1 MVTTRG
7 AVITGWGS
15 ALPEKVLTNA
25 DLEATLDTSDEWIQA
40 RTGIRE
46 RRIGD
51 STSAL
56 AIEAGRAALE
66 RARVQPGDIDLV
78 LLATSTP
85 DQQIPATASVVQH
98 AIGVTGGALDI
109 NAACSG
115 FVYGLIAAHGLIAT
129 GLTRILLI
137 GAETMSRMVDWEDR
151 NTAILFGDGAGA
163 VVLEAVDGPGQLLA
177 SDLGSDGSGRH
188 LLYADPGGFMIMDGK
203 EVFRR
208 AVRVT
213 VESTRRTLERAGLDA
228 SDIDLTVPHQ
238 ANVRI
243 VASACQKLG
252 IPVEKTVTI
261 LDRTG
266 NTSAASIPLALC
278 DAIEAGRVHEG
289 DVILFVGF
297 GAGMAWAS
305 ALIRWGGVDASAA
318 EGVDA
323 AGERRRAEE
332 EDGST

>member
-1 MVTTRG
+1 MPVTRG

-66 RARVQPGDIDLV
+66 QAGVTPADIDFV

-98 AIGVTGGALDI
+98 TMGITGGALDI

-115 FVYGLIAAHGLIAT
+115 FVYGLVAAHGLIAT
-129 GLTRILLI
+129 GMNRILLI

-163 VVLEAVDGPGQLLA
+163 VVLEAVDGPGQLLG

-213 VESTRRTLERAGLDA
+213 VDSTRRTLERAGLDVA
-228 SDIDLTVPHQ
+228 DIDLAVPHQ

-278 DAIEAGRVHEG
+278 AAIEGGRVHAG

-305 ALIRWGGVDASAA
+305 ALIRWGGVDA
-318 EGVDA
+318 DA
-323 AGERRRAEE
+323 PSDRTPAPQRPS
-332 EDGST
+332 DGGTT